1 MILTVFQMKNIQIFT
16 QTQERIPFPQELL
29 NSGESIPES
38 TLLRPRNIPKQIK
51 EKELTRKKISDF
63 PKHFHSLHK
72 DSNYHSL
79 SSKLMIH
86 SDGLFMQVGQ
96 LNIIL

>member
-1 MILTVFQMKNIQIFT
+1 MKNVQIFIPT
-16 QTQERIPFPQELL
+16 QASDPIPTGTLI
-29 NSGESIPES
+29 SDKSISESAV
-38 TLLRPRNIPKQIK
+38 LRPRNIPKQMKKKKKTGINK
-51 EKELTRKKISDF
+51 KKISNF

-72 DSNYHSL
+72 DINYHSL

>member
-1 MILTVFQMKNIQIFT
+1 MKNIQIFT
-16 QTQERIPFPQELL
+16 QTQEGDLSPTETSI
-29 NSGESIPES
+29 SGESISES
-38 TLLRPRNIPKQIK
+38 TILRPRNIPKQGTNKIK
-51 EKELTRKKISDF
+51 KKTSNF

-72 DSNYHSL
+72 DINYHSL
-79 SSKLMIH
+79 SPKLMIH